1 MSRKTVQRMIAIAI
15 TGLVAPVLWAQ
26 AEPEVSIPS
35 ANAPKCCNANAGGGA
50 GQTAAPPT
58 QSLTADEH
66 AALVTAIQDEY
77 RAQAIYA
84 GVLNTFGEVLPFAH
98 IIQAERR
105 HAQALAAL
113 FERYGY
119 PVPEPSLTE
128 PTQPFRSVAEA
139 CTAAAQAERDNVA
152 IYDDIMAKVD
162 NPELLQVFA
171 ALRSASLDR
180 HLPAFERCTN
190 GGYGRNVQGQ
200 SGKQGGPRWGQGQG
214 QQRGRGQGRG
224 RGNSQG
230 CRGRDCGRGMN

>member
-1 MSRKTVQRMIAIAI
+1 M
-15 TGLVAPVLWAQ
+15 
-26 AEPEVSIPS
+26 
-35 ANAPKCCNANAGGGA
+35 
-50 GQTAAPPT
+50 
-58 QSLTADEH
+58 LTSDEH

-77 RAQAIYA
+77 RAEAIYA
-84 GVLNTFGEVLPFAH
+84 DVLNTFGEVLPFAH

-119 PVPEPSLTE
+119 PVPEPSLAE
-128 PTQPFRSVAEA
+128 RTQPFRSVAEA

-152 IYDDIMAKVD
+152 IYDDIMAKVN

-200 SGKQGGPRWGQGQG
+200 SGKRGGHRWGQGQG

-224 RGNSQG
+224 RGRN
-230 CRGRDCGRGMN
+230 